1 MFAFDVFYPKF
12 DLIAK
17 GVGEEVLE
25 LEWPAD
31 SSGKRIVRRYFRKDS
46 VDKIR
51 QMFQF
56 TFIFRTYEGGN
67 LVREETEPFALSYY
81 TYPHLRAL
89 FLLAG
94 LEVVEERGS
103 FARAPLDNNAQ
114 EMIFLLKRANP

>member
-1 MFAFDVFYPKF
+1 MFYPKF
-12 DLIAK
+12 DLISK
-17 GVGEEVLE
+17 GVGEEILE

-31 SSGKRIVRRYFRKDS
+31 SDGNRIVRRYIRKES

-56 TFIFRTYEGGN
+56 TFIFRTYEGDN
-67 LVREETEPFALSYY
+67 LVRQETEPFALSYY

-94 LEVVEERGS
+94 LEVVEEYGPSRERHS
-103 FARAPLDNNAQ
+103 TTTPR
-114 EMIFLLKRANP
+114 R